1 MITGSSSKNDFP
13 GAAPSEVKAKQ
24 ADRQHLT
31 PLKTKLCI
39 PPLRSKWI
47 TRSRLVNRMDAGF
60 VSKLTLISAPAGFG
74 KTSLLADWVHR
85 QKIPAAWF
93 SVDKADNDPLN
104 FLTYIILALQTVK
117 TDTGH
122 AGTR

>member
-1 MITGSSSKNDFP
+1 MDHTF
-13 GAAPSEVKAKQ
+13 
-24 ADRQHLT
+24 
-31 PLKTKLCI
+31 C
-39 PPLRSKWI
+39 
-47 TRSRLVNRMDAGF
+47 LVNRMDAGF